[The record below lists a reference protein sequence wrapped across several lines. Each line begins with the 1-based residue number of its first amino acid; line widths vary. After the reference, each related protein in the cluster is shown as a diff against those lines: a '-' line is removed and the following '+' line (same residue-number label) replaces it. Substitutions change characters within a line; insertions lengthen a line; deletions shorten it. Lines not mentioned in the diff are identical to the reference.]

1 MMVVRCEDMC
11 DISEGEEG
19 NVDDILRL
27 ADEARVDRQEVVSAL
42 DEEVSPNVFIA
53 RGLL

>member
-1 MMVVRCEDMC
+1 MMVVRCEDIG
-11 DISEGEEG
+11 DISEEDG

-53 RGLL
+53 RVLL